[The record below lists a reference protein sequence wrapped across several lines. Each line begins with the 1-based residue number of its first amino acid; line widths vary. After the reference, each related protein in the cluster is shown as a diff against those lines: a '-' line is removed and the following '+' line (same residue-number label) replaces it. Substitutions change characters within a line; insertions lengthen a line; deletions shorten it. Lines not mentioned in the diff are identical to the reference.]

1 MKSPNYFFMIL
12 TSLILFGCSPDNNA
26 KTKLFEEERSTLE
39 KAKAVESTIQQQTQ
53 QLQQNTEKQTQ

>member
-1 MKSPNYFFMIL
+1 MKSPNYFFMIV
-12 TSLILFGCSPDNNA
+12 TSLILLGCSPDNNT